1 MMMDKKKMMGV
12 TFNGSVTFNGPMF
25 DIHDNKSVTIVND
38 RQHQEAPLTAS
49 EKDIK
54 KAIEE
59 LLKEKDSQGEFV
71 LKNKK
76 QWWAVYRV
84 LREFCNY
91 PTKMT
96 AFVAKMNDLRLD
108 YAENGTTIT
117 YDSLSATTKDVPLM
131 NCSTSTWDSLKDKS
145 DNYMQQYVVANFLM
159 LKLGI
164 KT

>member
-1 MMMDKKKMMGV
+1 MGAENENNRCV
-12 TFNGSVTFNGPMF
+12 TKT
-25 DIHDNKSVTIVND
+25 
-38 RQHQEAPLTAS
+38 E
-49 EKDIK
+49 EDIK

-59 LLKEKDSQGEFV
+59 LLKEKDSQGGFV
-71 LKNKK
+71 FKNKK

-84 LREFCNY
+84 LHEFCNY

-108 YAENGTTIT
+108 YAENATTIT
-117 YDSLSATTKDVPLM
+117 YDSLSATPKDVPLM
-131 NCSTSTWDSLKDKS
+131 NCSTATWDSLKDKS

>member
-1 MMMDKKKMMGV
+1 MMDKTEMMGV
-12 TFNGSVTFNGPMF
+12 TFNGSVAFNGPMF
-25 DIHDNKSVTIVND
+25 DIHDNEHVTIVND
-38 RQHQEAPLTAS
+38 RQRREAPLTAS

-59 LLKEKDSQGEFV
+59 LLKEKDSQGGFV
-71 LKNKK
+71 FKNKK

-84 LREFCNY
+84 LHEFCNY

-96 AFVAKMNDLRLD
+96 AFVAKMNDLPLD
-108 YAENGTTIT
+108 YAENATTMT
-117 YDSLSATTKDVPLM
+117 YDSLSATPKDVPLM
-131 NCSTSTWDSLKDKS
+131 NCSTATWDSLKDKS

>member
-76 QWWAVYRV
+76 QWWAVY
-84 LREFCNY
+84 
-91 PTKMT
+91 
-96 AFVAKMNDLRLD
+96 
-108 YAENGTTIT
+108 
-117 YDSLSATTKDVPLM
+117 
-131 NCSTSTWDSLKDKS
+131 
-145 DNYMQQYVVANFLM
+145 
-159 LKLGI
+159 
-164 KT
+164 